1 MRLVIASIGRMKAGP
16 ERELL
21 DRYVARSRA
30 MARSIGIT
38 AVDILELEEGR
49 SRSSDERR
57 REEAT
62 GLASRIAPG
71 SPVIVLDERGKS
83 LSSPAFAEQIGK
95 MIEGGVPSVVYAIGG
110 PDGFDADYRDKA
122 TQVLSFGSATLPHQL
137 LRVVLAEQIYRACT
151 ILSHH
156 PYHRV

>member
-1 MRLVIASIGRMKAGP
+1 MKAGP

-38 AVDILELEEGR
+38 AVDLLELEEGR
-49 SRSSDERR
+49 SRSPEERK
-57 REEAT
+57 REEAA
-62 GLASRIAPG
+62 GLTARIAPG
-71 SPVIVLDERGKS
+71 SPVILLDERGKS
-83 LSSPAFAEQIGK
+83 VSSPVFAEQIGK
-95 MIEGGVPSVVYAIGG
+95 MVEGGIPSLVYAIGG
-110 PDGFDADYRDKA
+110 PDGFDAGYRA
-122 TQVLSFGSATLPHQL
+122 HAAQVLSFGSATLPHQL

-151 ILSHH
+151 ILAHH